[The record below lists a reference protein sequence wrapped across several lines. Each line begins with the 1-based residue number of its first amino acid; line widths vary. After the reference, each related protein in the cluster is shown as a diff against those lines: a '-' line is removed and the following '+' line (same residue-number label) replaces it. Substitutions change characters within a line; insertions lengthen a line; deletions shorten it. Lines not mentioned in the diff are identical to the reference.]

1 MDALVDPARRV
12 DTYVADERDYDAYV
26 SKRAASRKRA
36 EFFAVYRRQLT
47 YFITQALIFVA
58 ALAWSSAMMAL
69 FAYAIPSSERQ
80 QMGAKFV
87 YALVLTLFSVYVIY
101 LLAKNTP
108 QNPLQGLA
116 D

>member
-1 MDALVDPARRV
+1 MEALVDPARRV
-12 DTYVADERDYDAYV
+12 DTYVDDERDYDTYV

-87 YALVLTLFSVYVIY
+87 YALVLTLFSVYVIF